1 MAGAQ
6 ERKIK
11 EIKKSAGEAVAAR
24 ICRLRSLAMDESRK
38 SQPEQQQHI
47 NPGSFLMPTR
57 HSVSHSS
64 FGVFCVYLAKFRT
77 RGSCDGGHQET
88 SGKAGLTTFR
98 AGGRKDSRESSKDEV
113 INRLRGLNIAVSY
126 CPLLD

>member
-38 SQPEQQQHI
+38 SQLEQQQHI
-47 NPGSFLMPTR
+47 NPEVFPYANLSLSF
-57 HSVSHSS
+57 S
-64 FGVFCVYLAKFRT
+64 FFFQRVLCI
-77 RGSCDGGHQET
+77 
-88 SGKAGLTTFR
+88 SGKVPDERQLRWRAPGDLGESWIDHFQGWGEKELTR
-98 AGGRKDSRESSKDEV
+98 IK
-113 INRLRGLNIAVSY
+113 
-126 CPLLD
+126 